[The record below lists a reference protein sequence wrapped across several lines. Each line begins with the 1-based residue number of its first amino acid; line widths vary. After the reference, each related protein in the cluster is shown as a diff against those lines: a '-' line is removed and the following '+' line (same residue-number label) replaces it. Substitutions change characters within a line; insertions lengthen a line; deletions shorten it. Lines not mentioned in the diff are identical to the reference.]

1 MIPREEGEG
10 LLAYFDRLTLMADER
25 ASLQVRF
32 EAISE
37 ELATAAMAE
46 DQLAHYSAL
55 IEADLSKNSING
67 IEISKPVL
75 NSASETT
82 SPLMQPANSEINRD
96 ANSAQNDHAAL
107 TGDHVAQA
115 GTPSE
120 TQENTPVISL
130 DKPANSGTNSETEE
144 EFVSDSERA
153 HTWVL
158 SQKGE
163 FAAADVSFEL
173 DIAEKSA
180 AKYLAQ
186 LMAQAVI
193 GRISGTGMS
202 RIPSR
207 YRLAGALATS
217 APSGDLGPL
226 WRPRPRGRRTH
237 SPRPLTSA
245 GRPAAAARAPREER
259 GHESEAGL
267 RPAQLGQLKGRP
279 RHRCAVGRRAA
290 RPAWPYARRHSR
302 RIARSR

>member
-10 LLAYFDRLTLMADER
+10 LLSYLDRLTMMADER

-32 EAISE
+32 EALGQ
-37 ELATAAMAE
+37 ELATATEA
-46 DQLAHYSAL
+46 DQQLSRYSAL
-55 IEADLSKNSING
+55 IEADQNKDSMSG
-67 IEISKPVL
+67 IEVTKL
-75 NSASETT
+75 LTDSASDTAF
-82 SPLMQPANSEINRD
+82 PLMQFANSEINGGANLETNDLVAQDETPSETPENAPAISPVEPANSEIN
-96 ANSAQNDHAAL
+96 
-107 TGDHVAQA
+107 
-115 GTPSE
+115 SE
-120 TQENTPVISL
+120 TTGQ
-130 DKPANSGTNSETEE
+130 EE
-144 EFVSDSERA
+144 EFVSGFDRT
-153 HTWVL
+153 HVWVL
-158 SQKGE
+158 TQPGE
-163 FAAADVSFEL
+163 FAVADASFEL
-173 DIAEKSA
+173 DIPEKSA